1 MFFASDNSGPAHP
14 QVMDA
19 MIEANSGYAMGYGAD
34 PQMDEVRAHI
44 RRIFEAPDAAVYLVS
59 TGTAANTLALST
71 ICKPWQTIYC
81 TPSSHIENDE
91 CNAPEFYTGGAKL
104 TLLPDHDK
112 LNTVALQNALDTAE
126 RLGVHNVQRGPV
138 AITQVT
144 ECGTIYSLSEIQEI
158 ASIAKQYGLPTY
170 LDGARFSNAVAAL
183 GCTPAEMSWKAGI
196 DVVSFGGTK
205 NGLMASEAVVF
216 FDPTHAME
224 FELRRKRAAHLFS
237 KHRYLSA
244 QMLGY
249 LRDDLWLSS
258 AKAANASAARLAA
271 GLRAAGAVFPYAPQA
286 NMIFAA
292 LPRRA
297 HQKLHAAGAVYGL
310 EDSPLEGADLDA
322 LITARFVCDWSITTA
337 QIDEFLDLLSA

>member
-14 QVMDA
+14 QVMEA
-19 MIEANSGYAMGYGAD
+19 LIEANSGYAMGYGAD

-91 CNAPEFYTGGAKL
+91 CNAPEFYTGGVKL

-112 LNTVALQNALDTAE
+112 LNTVALLNALDTAE
-126 RLGVHNVQRGPV
+126 RLGVHNAQRGPV

-205 NGLMASEAVVF
+205 NGLMAAEAVVF

-292 LPRRA
+292 LPRRT
-297 HQKLHAAGAVYGL
+297 HQKLHATGAVYGL
-310 EDSPLEGADLDA
+310 EDGPLQGTDLDA

-337 QIDEFLDLLSA
+337 QIDEFLGLLSA